1 MLNPPLSLLSDDLLV
16 SIVEQLAKLPF
27 SDDDLNNLS
36 LTDRAFTQSCQ
47 KYTFQKLVL
56 GNGRNVSR
64 QLKKVNKFL
73 NNKPSFANR
82 VRMVQLH
89 ISRQE
94 NASLFKNANFTS
106 ILQLFAKSPMPPHE
120 FHLSGLLSAFAIIQ
134 DPMHT
139 TAWGIILFTNL
150 DYSPF
155 QRNRERSIA
164 SYPHLPQ
171 VERGDPRPSRSY

>member
-47 KYTFQKLVL
+47 KYTFRKLVL

-134 DPMHT
+134 DPMLVIRQL
-139 TAWGIILFTNL
+139 GESFF
-150 DYSPF
+150 S
-155 QRNRERSIA
+155 
-164 SYPHLPQ
+164 
-171 VERGDPRPSRSY
+171 